1 MSALDR
7 LGESAVR
14 VAIVFGYI
22 ADVLDVARGAKRRD
36 MLSQGWA
43 WLGLDTVCPL
53 PGVDGGSPV
62 AVQMWR
68 G

>member
-14 VAIVFGYI
+14 VAMVFGYI

-53 PGVDGGSPV
+53 PVWMGEPSCGADVVG
-62 AVQMWR
+62 
-68 G
+68 